1 MPETDNAVHLDDVL
15 LLAAGA
21 QLKHDAVRNL
31 DFLLL
36 PERVVKLNK
45 SAASIL
51 YLIDGKRTVRDI
63 ARTLSRDVE
72 AFDNKSIENDV
83 LEFMSDCKHRGWLK
97 S

>member
-21 QLKHDAVRNL
+21 QLKYDAVRNL

-51 YLIDGKRTVRDI
+51 NLIDGKLTVREI
-63 ARTLSRDVE
+63 AMTLSQGIE
-72 AFDNKSIENDV
+72 TSDNKSIENDV
-83 LEFMSDCKHRGWLK
+83 LQFMSDCKHRGWLR

>member
-15 LLAAGA
+15 LLATGVK
-21 QLKHDAVRNL
+21 LKYDAVRNA

-51 YLIDGKRTVRDI
+51 QLIDGKRTVREI
-63 ARTLSRDVE
+63 AQTLSQSIE
-72 AFDNKSIENDV
+72 ASDNKSIENDV
-83 LEFMSDCKHRGWLK
+83 LEFMNDFKHKGWLR

>member
-15 LLAAGA
+15 LLATGA
-21 QLKHDAVRNL
+21 KLKYDAVRNL

-36 PERVVKLNK
+36 PERIVKLNQ

-51 YLIDGKRTVRDI
+51 KLVDGKRTVRDI
-63 ARTLSRDVE
+63 ALTLSQGIE
-72 AFDNKSIENDV
+72 TSDNKTIENDV
-83 LEFMSDCKHRGWLK
+83 LEFMKDFKHRGWLR

>member
-1 MPETDNAVHLDDVL
+1 MPETDSAVHLDDVL
-15 LLAAGA
+15 LLATGA
-21 QLKHDAVRNL
+21 KLKYDAVRDS

-63 ARTLSRDVE
+63 ARMLSQGFE
-72 AFDNKSIENDV
+72 TSDNKSIENDV
-83 LEFMSDCKHRGWLK
+83 LEFMSDFKHRGWLR